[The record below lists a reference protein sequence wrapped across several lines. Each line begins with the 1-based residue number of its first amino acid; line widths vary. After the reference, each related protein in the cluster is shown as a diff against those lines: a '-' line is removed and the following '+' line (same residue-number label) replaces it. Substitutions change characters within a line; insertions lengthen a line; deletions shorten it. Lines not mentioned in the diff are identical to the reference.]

1 MNALNID
8 DYFQDAATSSV
19 SVALDRILEGMCK
32 LIVLFE

>member
-19 SVALDRILEGMCK
+19 STVLDRILQGIMN
-32 LIVLFE
+32 